1 MASISIPKTTE
12 EKIKTRAGA
21 GQTFSGQIND
31 DLTLCW
37 ALLDRGRMAIREVFS
52 RTEII
57 VLLDA
62 QKGTV
67 WDATQLSMWIRGGL
81 AHQVSDSIVID
92 GGRQRDLESVALL
105 DFCRDLLAKIDSLRD
120 LETVA
125 LLDFC
130 RDMWRHSDDPGHWD
144 AELDRFHG

>member
-12 EKIKTRAGA
+12 EKIKIRAGA

-37 ALLDRGRMAIREVFS
+37 ALLDRGRLAIREVFT
-52 RTEII
+52 RPEIM
-57 VLLDA
+57 VLLEV
-62 QKGTV
+62 QHGTV

-81 AHQVSDSIVID
+81 AHQVSDGIALD
-92 GGRQRDLESVALL
+92 GGRLRDLESVALL
-105 DFCRDLLAKIDSLRD
+105 DFCRDLLAKVNSLRD

-130 RDMWRHSDDPGHWD
+130 RDMWRHSDDQGYWD
-144 AELDRFHG
+144 AELERFTG